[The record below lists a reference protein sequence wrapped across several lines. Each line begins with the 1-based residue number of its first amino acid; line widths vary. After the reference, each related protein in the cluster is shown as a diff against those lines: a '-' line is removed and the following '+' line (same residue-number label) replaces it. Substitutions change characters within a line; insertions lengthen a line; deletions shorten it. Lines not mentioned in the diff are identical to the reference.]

1 MISSEELLLGLKVPS
16 PKHKK
21 REKEL
26 KNKKKNCVVKPDS
39 PWRPGE
45 ACRPSPSRL
54 TIIASQIL
62 SKQTQRWRC
71 SG

>member
-1 MISSEELLLGLKVPS
+1 MISSEELLLGLKVLS
-16 PKHKK
+16 PKQKK

-26 KNKKKNCVVKPDS
+26 KNKKKNYIVKPDS

-45 ACRPSPSRL
+45 ACRPLPPRL

-71 SG
+71 NG